1 MHFDHFST
9 SLLTDDVARSTA
21 FYVDL
26 FGFETIVD
34 IGWFVS
40 LKANDGAVEL
50 CIIQRDHATIPAG
63 FHHPASGVVLAFMVT
78 DAAAE
83 QARLQEA
90 GTPVV
95 MALRD
100 EPWGQRHFF
109 VTDPAGVLI
118 DLVQTIEPS
127 AQWMADHGLA

>member
-1 MHFDHFST
+1 MRFDRFST
-9 SLLTDDVARSTA
+9 CLLTDDVARSTA

-26 FGFETIVD
+26 FGFEPIVD

-40 LKANDGAVEL
+40 LHAKDGSVEL
-50 CIIQRDHATIPAG
+50 CICQRDHSTVPAG
-63 FHHPASGVVLAFMVT
+63 FDHAAAGVVLGFVVT

-95 MALRD
+95 VPLRD

-109 VTDPAGVLI
+109 ATDPAGVLI
-118 DLVQTIEPS
+118 DIVQMIPPS
-127 AQWMADHGLA
+127 ARWMADHGLA